1 MPSPVTIARA
11 RVVLPISRPPI
22 EDGAVTLSGERIVGV
37 SRWSEVPVADRENV
51 VDLGEAILLPGLI
64 NAHCH
69 LDYTDMVGQI
79 PPPRMFSDWIK
90 AIVALK
96 GAWSYADFAQ
106 SWLRGARMLLRT
118 GTTTVADVEAVP
130 ELIPEMWNATP
141 LRVISFRE
149 LISLKSRF
157 AVGELVDTAA
167 REWAALPSG
176 GTSPPSTHS
185 AESLGT
191 SLEPRHISRVGLSPH
206 APYSTTAELLQL
218 AARTARKHHWRLTT
232 HVAESEQEFEMFM
245 YGQGQLHDWLQSQR
259 DMSDCGRG
267 SPVQHL
273 ERCGYLSE
281 DLLAVHT
288 NYLWRDDAALL
299 ATRKVSVVHC
309 PHSHAYFR
317 HLLFPYAELAA
328 AGINVCLGTDS
339 LASTLSSR
347 REHPE
352 LNLFSEMQAFATQ
365 RPEVSPAMILRMATI
380 NGAAALGQ
388 SGAVGELSPNALADL
403 IVLPFAGK
411 LKEAEAAAVHHDGNV
426 AAAMIN
432 GHWVVRPSGPG
443 VNSGGERTS

>member
-11 RVVLPISRPPI
+11 RIVLPISRPPI

-411 LKEAEAAAVHHDGNV
+411 LEEAEAAAVHHDGNV